1 MKQFLHWGSI
11 FVAIAFAGYFVWFAV
26 RTLDFV
32 VLLQL
37 LSSPLL
43 LAGVILA
50 VLLYALIIPVTAWAW
65 GILLYR
71 QGESWQSWGLAK
83 ILGLTQLSKYV
94 PGNVVQ
100 HATRAALSLK
110 SGMSGRALIVTV
122 AQETLL
128 AVAASLLVG
137 FVMLLATPHGVAA
150 HSDVWPEWLLWLGIA
165 LGSSVLALASVE
177 LPPERLR
184 SHPSR
189 WLRLLSNIGGLP
201 GPVATLSALGAYTAN
216 YLLIGLGLWLVS
228 RTADFPV
235 ELDYTLVTAAFALSW
250 ALGFLAPGAPGGLG
264 VREGIMLLLLHGV
277 AADEILLAFVLLARV
292 VTMLGDA
299 LCFSVASVAGARYR
313 RKSGVAR

>member
-1 MKQFLHWGSI
+1 MKHMLHWGSV
-11 FVAIAFAGYFVWFAV
+11 FVAIAFAGYFVWFAAQ
-26 RTLDFV
+26 TLDFV

-50 VLLYALIIPVTAWAW
+50 ALLYSLIIPITAWAW
-65 GILLYR
+65 KILLDR
-71 QGESWQSWGLAK
+71 QGESWKSGPLAK

-94 PGNVVQ
+94 PGNVLQ
-100 HATRAALSLK
+100 HATRAALSLE

-137 FVMLLATPHGVAA
+137 SIMLLVTPHGVAA
-150 HSDVWPEWLLWLGIA
+150 LSDIWSEWLLWLGVAIGA
-165 LGSSVLALASVE
+165 CVLVLASVE
-177 LPPERLR
+177 LRPERLR
-184 SHPSR
+184 SHPNR
-189 WLRLLSNIGGLP
+189 WLRMLSSSGGLP
-201 GPVATLSALGAYTAN
+201 GPVATFSALGAYTAN

-228 RTADFPV
+228 RTANFPV

-264 VREGIMLLLLHGV
+264 VREGIMLLLLHG
-277 AADEILLAFVLLARV
+277 AASDEILLAFVLLARV

-299 LCFSVASVAGARYR
+299 FCFSVGSIVGTRYGR
-313 RKSGVAR
+313 ENGGLR